1 MIAIISSGIYTT
13 LQDTGRFGF
22 RKYGVPISGPMDAVS
37 ANSANNLLNNDLN
50 AALLEFTLQGAVL
63 KFNHPA
69 IIAITG
75 ATNSPT
81 VNDESISINT
91 PIKIAAGSMLKIG
104 RCATGSFGYL
114 AILGGFKGEK
124 RLNSLAHYK
133 GITANQRILK
143 GESLFFSPHPNQDV
157 PIDNKPTLIN
167 WKTNEIPA
175 FKGPDFNM
183 LDSQSTNL
191 LSASNFIVSNE
202 ISRMGYRIDS
212 ERPIVARE
220 IITAPVQP
228 GTIQL
233 TPSGKLI
240 ALMPD
245 CQTTG
250 GYARILQL
258 SNKSR
263 SILAQ
268 KRTGEHFSFNICD

>member
-1 MIAIISSGIYTT
+1 MITIISSGVYTT
-13 LQDTGRFGF
+13 LQDAGRFGF

-37 ANSANNLLNNDLN
+37 ANNANRLLNNDAN

-75 ATNSPT
+75 ATNSPLL
-81 VNDESISINT
+81 NDEAISANMA
-91 PIKIAAGSMLKIG
+91 IKIDAGSMLKIG
-104 RCATGSFGYL
+104 RCAVGSFGYL

-124 RLNSLAHYK
+124 SLNSLAHYK
-133 GITANQRILK
+133 GITVNQRILK
-143 GESLFFSPHPNQDV
+143 GESLIFSPHPNQEA
-157 PIDNKPTLIN
+157 PIHNNPTLVD

-175 FKGPDFNM
+175 FKGPDFDI
-183 LDSQSTNL
+183 LDSQTANL
-191 LSASNFIVSNE
+191 LSTSNFIVSNE

-212 ERPIVARE
+212 QKHIFAKE

-240 ALMPD
+240 ALMAD

-258 SNKSR
+258 PTKSR

-268 KRTGEHFSFNICD
+268 KRTGESFSFNICD